1 MSEAPVPPGDAPV
14 APGNAPVEPQ
24 VLHEEDPMPGTL
36 EAPAAETGWDQ
47 EVLPGRPRRRFLTPL
62 TAVLFAALVGGAGFI
77 AGVQVEKGQLP
88 ASGGGAGGARGARA
102 GGGAGAAGGLG
113 RAALG
118 GGGAGGAGA
127 NAGGAN
133 ATIGQVANVSGSVL
147 YVTDLQGNTIKINA
161 SVAQVTKQVDA
172 TPTGIHPGDTVVAQG
187 SKAPDGSVQATTI
200 RDSGAGGA
208 GAAAGLF
215 GGGGTAGATGGGR
228 AAGGGAGGG
237 GGGQSL
243 FGPPGG

>member
-14 APGNAPVEPQ
+14 EPQ
-24 VLHEEDPMPGTL
+24 VNPVEHPMPGTL
-36 EAPAAETGWDQ
+36 GAPAVENGWDQ
-47 EVLPGRPRRRFLTPL
+47 EALPGRPRRRFLTPL
-62 TAVLFAALVGGAGFI
+62 TALLFAALLAGAGFI

-88 ASGGGAGGARGARA
+88 ASAGGGGRAARA
-102 GGGAGAAGGLG
+102 GGGAGAAAGGGQGG

-118 GGGAGGAGA
+118 GGGGGGGAA
-127 NAGGAN
+127 GAN

-172 TPTGIHPGDTVVAQG
+172 TPAGIHPGDTVVAQG

-200 RDSGAGGA
+200 RDSGAGGT

-215 GGGGTAGATGGGR
+215 GGGGAPGGGGAAGGGGGGR
-228 AAGGGAGGG
+228 AAGGGAGAG